1 MISKKYLIN
10 KLYEL
15 PEITEED
22 YLNLVKKRNKSKN
35 QIELSQI
42 NERLNIYNEKIMIIN
57 LIKTPYNY

>member
-1 MISKKYLIN
+1 MINKKYLIH

-22 YLNLVKKRNKSKN
+22 YLNLIRKKNKTNN
-35 QIELSQI
+35 QLELSQI
-42 NERLNIYNEKIMIIN
+42 NDRINLYNEKEMIIN

>member
-22 YLNLVKKRNKSKN
+22 YLNLIKKRNKSRN
-35 QIELSQI
+35 QNELSQI
-42 NERLNIYNEKIMIIN
+42 NDRINIYNEKIMIIN

>member
-22 YLNLVKKRNKSKN
+22 YLNLVKKRNKSNN
-35 QIELSQI
+35 QTELSQI
-42 NERLNIYNEKIMIIN
+42 NERINLYNEKEMIIN

>member
-15 PEITEED
+15 PEITKED
-22 YLNLVKKRNKSKN
+22 YLNLIKKRNKSNN

-42 NERLNIYNEKIMIIN
+42 NERINLYNEKEMIIN
-57 LIKTPYNY
+57 LIKIPYHY

>member
-22 YLNLVKKRNKSKN
+22 YLNLIKKRNRIKN

-42 NERLNIYNEKIMIIN
+42 NDRINIYNEKIMIIN